1 MKTTIKLTL
10 ASIAIFANLASAA
23 SIRFDGAVFGG
34 PPSPDQNWTTAVNW
48 NGDVVPGINDDA
60 LINVTG
66 SGIALINSNVGSI
79 ANLNV
84 GVDESGTLDVTTGGV
99 LTTTPG
105 GFSSLGIG
113 GGTNTGTLNL
123 SGGTL
128 TFNEALF
135 VGVDNNSTGILNISS
150 GSMRVNGLFAHN
162 INNSAATAQTVLS
175 GGLLDVNSMTL
186 NSGVFNVAGGTL
198 RLRNG
203 DQRSQVANWAGSGR
217 MIANGGNSSPS
228 AVYDAGNNWTTVTV
242 AVPSTTPATFRFSGL
257 GSSNKWTNPQ
267 NWVIQDTGATGVLPG
282 VIDVV
287 RFNFGGAAGVLDS
300 DVGSVDG
307 LQIGVDESGTL
318 TVATGGVL
326 TTTPGNF
333 SGIGIGGGTNTGTLN
348 LNGGTLTFNN
358 IFLVA
363 QGGASTGLL
372 NITSGSMRV
381 ADQFIHNVDSQPN
394 AIAQTVL
401 SGGLLDVNSMTLN
414 SGTFNVAGGTLRL
427 RNGDQTSQVATWS
440 SQGRMI
446 ANGGTSSLSA
456 VYDAGNNWTT
466 VTAPTDY
473 EIWGATYG
481 FGAGSRDGD
490 IDNDGVTNFE
500 EYAFG
505 LFPNSGASVNPI
517 KSPLNKATGKFSY
530 TRRTAT
536 GLTYSV
542 WFSTN
547 LAVWTRDTGAAAGTP
562 VPNGANETV
571 EVTLSTLPGVP
582 LPAKLFIQ
590 VRAN

>member
-1 MKTTIKLTL
+1 MKNTIKLTL
-10 ASIAIFANLASAA
+10 ASIVIFANVASAV
-23 SIRFDGAVFGG
+23 SIRFDGSVFGG

-48 NGDVVPGINDDA
+48 NGDVVPGINDNA
-60 LINVTG
+60 HINVTG
-66 SGIALINSNVGSI
+66 SGIALLDSDVGTI

-113 GGTNTGTLNL
+113 GGINTGTLNL

-128 TFNEALF
+128 TFNDTFF
-135 VGVDNNSTGILNISS
+135 VGVNDNSTGILNISS
-150 GSMRVNGLFAHN
+150 GSMRVNDLFVHN
-162 INNSAATAQTVLS
+162 IYNTAAIAQTVLS

-186 NSGVFNVAGGTL
+186 NSGTFNVAGGTL

-203 DQRSQVANWAGSGR
+203 DQRSQVATWASSGR
-217 MIANGGNSSPS
+217 MIANTGASGYRLS
-228 AVYDAGNNWTTVTV
+228 AIYDAGNNWTTVT
-242 AVPSTTPATFRFSGL
+242 AVVPPSYTFRFNGL
-257 GSSNKWTNPQ
+257 GSTNNWTNPQ
-267 NWVIQDTGATGVLPG
+267 NWVIQDTNEIGVLPG
-282 VIDVV
+282 VIDTV
-287 RFNFGGAAGVLDS
+287 RFNYGGAAGVINS
-300 DVGSVDG
+300 NVGSVDG

-318 TVATGGVL
+318 TVASGGVL

-401 SGGLLDVNSMTLN
+401 TGGLLDVNSMTLN
-414 SGTFNVAGGTLRL
+414 SGVFNVAGGTLRL
-427 RNGDQTSQVATWS
+427 RNGNQTSQVATWS
-440 SQGRMI
+440 SQGRMT
-446 ANGGTSSLSA
+446 ANGGAGTLSA
-456 VYDAGNNWTT
+456 VYDSGNNWTT
-466 VTAPTDY
+466 VTAGTSY
-473 EIWGATYG
+473 EIWGAPYG
-481 FGAGSRDGD
+481 LGAGSEAGD
-490 IDNDGVTNFE
+490 LDNDGVTNFD

-517 KSPLNKATGKFSY
+517 TVMLDQTSGTFTY
-530 TRRTAT
+530 TRRKPSLT
-536 GLTYSV
+536 GLTYIYQY
-542 WFSTN
+542 STT
-547 LAVWTRDTGAAAGTP
+547 LTGWTAFTP
-562 VPNGANETV
+562 TTTSSNSGNPVEAITATVPASLLTN
-571 EVTLSTLPGVP
+571 P
-582 LPAKLFIQ
+582 KLFIQ